1 MLSWI
6 RGVSSSS
13 SHLAQLTKAK
23 TVAVKYLFFLHTL
36 PVVLKSSSVFC
47 LHGAP
52 IAIATGFFIGSV
64 EAY

>member
-1 MLSWI
+1 M
-6 RGVSSSS
+6 SSSS
-13 SHLAQLTKAK
+13 PRSVNKGKDSGCQ
-23 TVAVKYLFFLHTL
+23 VFIFLHTL
-36 PVVLKSSSVFC
+36 LVVLKSSSVFC